1 MSSRP
6 LAGILLAAVA
16 ALGGGP
22 GRAAAPE
29 LLPLKDFAAMP
40 GLDNPRISPDGRTI
54 ATQLRRSGQAYLV
67 LHDLFAGKPGEPA
80 TRTLPLPP
88 KATINW
94 TQWLND
100 QYLLVSV
107 RKSTKLHRVEFP
119 DDRLYEDV
127 PYDRLYTVDRATR
140 ETKAIGPQTGGQSG
154 DDVIYLAPDGSFI
167 VLEFSRSMY
176 SPPVAMRVDLPANKI
191 TVGDMAPL
199 DISRWFTNSR
209 GEVVAGIGPMRDGR
223 SKLIYRQTPADR
235 FKTLTRLSTRD
246 DADGTAALY
255 IMQVDAAS
263 QTGIVTSRRG
273 GDNWGLYRFDFRT
286 GTYGETLFSSNAA
299 DVDEVSF
306 DRNGKLRWAS
316 YIDDRRHMKWFD
328 PADTA
333 LYEALQKAVPDMV
346 TSVVSSSADNSIR
359 IVRTDSPTN
368 PGTFYVYSEATGK
381 MTGLSTVNAALAGKA
396 LAPMA
401 YVAYKARDGLE
412 IHAYL
417 TLPAGRPEKA
427 LPLVV
432 LPHPGPFS
440 RDQWQYDYLVQYLAN
455 RGYAVLQ
462 PNYRGSTGYGRAFE
476 EAGYGQLGK
485 AMQDDLDDGVAWLA
499 AAGTIDP
506 KRVCMVGWSY
516 GGYAAEVAAYRN
528 PGVYRC
534 AVSIAGISDMQA
546 MVRFD
551 NHFMYW
557 KDWEKWSSRLRGE
570 EDSRALGN
578 VSPLR
583 HAREVRIP
591 LLLVH
596 GEDDDVVP
604 VIQSEKMADALK
616 AAGKTHEFVR
626 IKEGSN
632 TLDEE
637 DQRLQLLTAL
647 DGFLAKNN
655 PTDVLLV
662 K

>member
-1 MSSRP
+1 M
-6 LAGILLAAVA
+6 LVAVL

-22 GRAAAPE
+22 GRAALPE
-29 LLPLKDFAAMP
+29 VLPLTDFAAMP
-40 GLDNPRISPDGRTI
+40 GLDNPQLSPDGRTI
-54 ATQLRRSGQAYLV
+54 ATQFRRDGQAYLV
-67 LHDLFAGKPGEPA
+67 LHDIFAGKPGEPA

-88 KATINW
+88 QATINW
-94 TQWLND
+94 TRWLND

-107 RKSTKLHRVEFP
+107 RKFTKLRRVELV
-119 DDRLYEDV
+119 DERLYEDV
-127 PYDRLYTVDRATR
+127 PYDRLYTVDRTTR

-154 DDVIYLAPDGSFI
+154 DDVIHLAPDGSSI
-167 VLEFSRSMY
+167 VVEFSRSMY
-176 SPPVAMRVDLPANKI
+176 SPPVAMRVDLPANKT
-191 TVGDMAPL
+191 TVIEAAHNDV
-199 DISRWFTNSR
+199 SRWVANSR
-209 GEVVAGIGPMRDGR
+209 GEIVAGIGPLRDGR
-223 SKLIYRQTPADR
+223 SKIIYRQSPADD
-235 FKTLTRLSTRD
+235 FQTLAKVSTRD
-246 DADGTAALY
+246 EASGTAALY
-255 IMQVDAAS
+255 IMQVDAAT
-263 QTGIVTSRRG
+263 QAGIVSSRRDG
-273 GDNWGLYRFDFRT
+273 NYWGLYRFDFKT
-286 GTYGETLFSSNAA
+286 GAYGETLFSSNVA
-299 DVDEVSF
+299 DVDEVYF

-316 YIDDRRHMKWFD
+316 YIDDRRHVKWFD
-328 PADTA
+328 PADDA
-333 LYEALQKAVPDMV
+333 LYEALHKAVPDMI
-346 TSVVSSSADNSIR
+346 TTVVSSSADNSIR

-368 PGTFYVYSEATGK
+368 PGTFYVYTEATGK
-381 MTGLSTVNAALAGKA
+381 LTGLSTVNAALAGKT
-396 LAPMA
+396 LASMT

-432 LPHPGPFS
+432 LPHPGPFA
-440 RDQWQYDYLVQYLAN
+440 RDQWQYDFLVQYLAN

-462 PNYRGSTGYGRAFE
+462 PNYRGSTGYGRAFA
-476 EAGYGQLGK
+476 EAGYGQVGK

-516 GGYAAEVAAYRN
+516 GGYAAQVAAYRN
-528 PGVYRC
+528 PGIYRC

-557 KDWEKWSSRLRGE
+557 KDWQKWSSRLRGE
-570 EDSRALGN
+570 EDSRALGS

-583 HAREVRIP
+583 HVKEIRTP

-604 VIQSEKMADALK
+604 ILQSEKMADALK
-616 AAGKTHEFVR
+616 AAGKAYEFIR
-626 IKEGSN
+626 IKGGSN

-637 DQRLQLLTAL
+637 DQRLQFLTAL
-647 DGFLAKNN
+647 DQFLAKYN
-655 PTDVLLV
+655 PTDVLSA